1 MAQNSFDINI
11 SILISSV
18 VCLQVYI
25 EVLEEQNKKETKS
38 AAAKETTFEMNTNT
52 VKMNNDRYRDITF
65 NQMFKVVIKDSKP
78 LEVPKFSVRGKF
90 Q

>member
-1 MAQNSFDINI
+1 MNRHQG
-11 SILISSV
+11 
-18 VCLQVYI
+18 YI
-25 EVLEEQNKKETKS
+25 ELLEDGKS
-38 AAAKETTFEMNTNT
+38 LKDGAKETTFEMNTNT